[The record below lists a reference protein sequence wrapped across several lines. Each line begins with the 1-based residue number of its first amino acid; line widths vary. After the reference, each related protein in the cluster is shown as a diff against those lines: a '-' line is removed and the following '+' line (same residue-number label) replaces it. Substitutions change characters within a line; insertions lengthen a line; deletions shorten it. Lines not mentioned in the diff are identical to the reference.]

1 MQQLDNVLWAI
12 SIHALR
18 EEGDMPI
25 LRACLVRCLFLSTP
39 SARRATRAVMET
51 AQAIKNFYPRPPRGG
66 RLAYRLRAQMFLS
79 ISIHALREEGDEDA
93 HGNYM
98 TEQISIHALREE
110 GDPVI
115 PLKLCGL
122 VEISIHALREEG
134 DVVPLDAQPVY
145 LLFLSTPSARRATLP
160 LFRASENS
168 DFYPRPPRG
177 GRLHTRKSMSWSCDF
192 YPRPPRG
199 GRRGCFFSWRRCPTI
214 SIHALREEGD
224 QVCHAGRSK
233 QHNFYP
239 RPPRGGRPGSLL
251 RRYKHEYF
259 YPRPPRGG
267 RPLALSLEPCDQL
280 ISIHALREEGDP
292 ANRRRHCH
300 KHPISIH
307 ALREEGDAEFCRA
320 GKSYGISIHALRE
333 EGDDGKSRRCSHQ
346 GISIHALREE
356 GDPADLHG

>member
-177 GRLHTRKSMSWSCDF
+177 GR
-192 YPRPPRG
+192 RG
-199 GRRGCFFSWRRCPTI
+199 GRSSRWWPPTI

-224 QVCHAGRSK
+224 SVSMVMLLSPSQFLSTPSARRATAVRRSCCS
-233 QHNFYP
+233 HRGNFYP
-239 RPPRGGRPGSLL
+239 RPPRGGRPINHTQS
-251 RRYKHEYF
+251 
-259 YPRPPRGG
+259 
-267 RPLALSLEPCDQL
+267 S
-280 ISIHALREEGDP
+280 
-292 ANRRRHCH
+292 
-300 KHPISIH
+300 
-307 ALREEGDAEFCRA
+307 
-320 GKSYGISIHALRE
+320 
-333 EGDDGKSRRCSHQ
+333 
-346 GISIHALREE
+346 
-356 GDPADLHG
+356 